1 MYPLYY
7 VRVESCVAPN
17 GPENAGAPRSR
28 KGSQSRMTLLE
39 LLKLLKKHLALLIA
53 LPVAFAL
60 VAGVYCYAL
69 LPDTY
74 SASASVYVLVKG
86 NSETVSSSSLYSDL
100 SASQLI
106 TNDVAELITSDR
118 VSTAAASELGL
129 KSLAGYKVSVSSDTT
144 SRVISLS
151 VTGTDQAGVAK
162 VANAIAKNVSDIA
175 QSVMDV
181 QSINTIDE
189 AQTPLI
195 ASGPNRKLYVAVA
208 FLAGA
213 FVAVAVVVLMD
224 MVNTKIRGQEDLE
237 DLLDVPVIG
246 RIPRM

>member
-1 MYPLYY
+1 
-7 VRVESCVAPN
+7 
-17 GPENAGAPRSR
+17 
-28 KGSQSRMTLLE
+28 MTLLE

-53 LPVAFAL
+53 LPVAFSL

-74 SASASVYVLVKG
+74 SASTSVYVLVKG
-86 NSETVSSSSLYSDL
+86 NSETITSSSLYSDL

-106 TNDVAELITSDR
+106 TNDVAELISSDR
-118 VSTAAASELGL
+118 VCNAAASELGL
-129 KSLAGYKVSVSSDTT
+129 KSLVGYKVSVSSDTT

-181 QSINTIDE
+181 QSVNTIDE
-189 AQTPLI
+189 AQTPLLP
-195 ASGPNRKLYVAVA
+195 SGPNRKLYVAVA

-213 FVAVAVVVLMD
+213 FVAVAIVVLMD

>member
-1 MYPLYY
+1 
-7 VRVESCVAPN
+7 
-17 GPENAGAPRSR
+17 
-28 KGSQSRMTLLE
+28 MTLLE
-39 LLKLLKKHLALLIA
+39 LLKLLKKHLVLLIA
-53 LPVAFAL
+53 LPVALAL

-74 SASASVYVLVKG
+74 SASASVYVLIKG
-86 NSETVSSSSLYSDL
+86 NSENVTSSSLYSAL
-100 SASQLI
+100 SASQ
-106 TNDVAELITSDR
+106 LITSDR

-144 SRVISLS
+144 SRVINLS

-162 VANAIAKNVSDIA
+162 VANAIAKNVSEIA

-181 QSINTIDE
+181 QSVNTIDE
-189 AQTPLI
+189 AQTPLV

-213 FVAVAVVVLMD
+213 FVAVAIIVLMD